1 MRFLYLCFLL
11 TVQPPPLTVWLI
23 KRFPPCLSRL
33 WLRAACDETEGDPQT
48 GPRADGA
55 ASYAPVNICWDR
67 TVWCHR
73 HATVCVCVF
82 LLAGLAVKAAAL
94 VPRKPSNRLLNP
106 CFICCVITSASQ
118 AVPRQFFTT
127 SHPSSQLCVL
137 CPFPP
142 LPNLSLYASTACFS
156 APSTPYASP
165 SPPLIHLSPLPSPV
179 IPSVAVLTFSLPS
192 SFP

>member
-1 MRFLYLCFLL
+1 MKQKVTHKRDRELTERRPTHLRTYAGTEPFDVIDMRL
-11 TVQPPPLTVWLI
+11 
-23 KRFPPCLSRL
+23 
-33 WLRAACDETEGDPQT
+33 
-48 GPRADGA
+48 
-55 ASYAPVNICWDR
+55 
-67 TVWCHR
+67 
-73 HATVCVCVF
+73 CVCVF

-118 AVPRQFFTT
+118 AIPRQFFTT